1 MLVIK
6 QTKDAGFNIRCR
18 CGCDVSVKVQ
28 KIRKSSVSIGVTAPR
43 DVRILR
49 WELTETERDERNVF
63 DDQKSDCVSDLS

>member
-6 QTKDAGFNIRCR
+6 QQKDAGFNIRCR

-49 WELTETERDERNVF
+49 WELFNERDERNVF
-63 DDQKSDCVSDLS
+63 DDQKSDCVSDPS